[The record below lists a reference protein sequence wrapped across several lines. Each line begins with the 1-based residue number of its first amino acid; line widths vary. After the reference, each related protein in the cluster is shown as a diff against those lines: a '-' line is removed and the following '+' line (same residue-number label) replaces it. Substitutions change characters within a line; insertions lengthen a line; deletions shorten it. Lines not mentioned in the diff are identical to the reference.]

1 MSRRQKTIGAVVLV
15 VALVAATGI
24 AYAVSSSGSTSSGNQ
39 VVVLGTVQK
48 RTLQGTVALTGTL
61 ARKQLRN
68 VTAAT
73 QALVSNVSATA
84 EAFTTAGQSMFA
96 LNGRDAIAENGDLPF
111 FRSLVPGDSGAD
123 VLELKQI
130 LDAAGDYAGPS
141 TNLYTEQTQ
150 FALAQW
156 QAQHGYP
163 NSTPATPESVS
174 VSLEQGTGYELGDQ
188 DTAGL
193 IIGPPATQTASFTT
207 EKGGVTA
214 GAATHAAG
222 DGAVLAAD
230 MLPQDDPTPTLT
242 IQSVADQVTAGQP
255 ANFIVSTSATSTS
268 DLTVNLTPGGT
279 AGPDNVVTPP
289 TTATITAGA
298 SETEVTVQTRVT
310 STVQP
315 DTTVSMAIA
324 AGTGYS
330 VGTPSSAQTTIQNG
344 TVPTLQIAGGTTVSP
359 GGSATLT
366 ITANQAPLQNMQVA
380 LSFGGN
386 ATAGSAY
393 MVPDPVVT
401 LAAGTTSTTV
411 TLDTLTNNEI
421 QPNTYVV
428 VSLSANPSQ
437 YTVGSPG
444 SAVVTIG
451 GSFSVPTVT
460 LTSATTYLQKGQ
472 PYVVSV
478 GLNQAQSTPLTVNLS
493 YGGTATPGV
502 DYTVPAGT
510 LVVPAG
516 QTSLTVQIPTVTD
529 NLVESDRVLTVSLA
543 ASSGYTMGSPS
554 SASVT
559 ITSQVVPKLTIAAN
573 TSTLAQGGAAAF
585 VITASAAPTQN
596 TSVTFAVQGT
606 AQPGQNYEPLT
617 GAALLAAGQTQVT
630 VTLQSLQRNITF
642 EPTDMIVGSWP
653 TRVGTVYVKAGQP
666 VAPGTAILSL
676 TEPDLTVTLDASAS
690 NRTQLAVGQSCT
702 VQIDGES
709 NTVSGTITELDSTPT
724 SVASSSGQGSQQL
737 YEGKIEAPGLDGADG
752 SSVSIS
758 VVTQQKSNALTV
770 PIAAVKQNG
779 TGQDV
784 VRVVLA
790 SHGDRIVEV
799 PVTTGLTE
807 GSYIEITRGLHAGET
822 VVVEV
827 DQNS

>member
-15 VALVAATGI
+15 VALVAASGI
-24 AYAVSSSGSTSSGNQ
+24 AYAVSSGGSTSGHQ
-39 VVVLGTVQK
+39 VVVLSTVQR

-61 ARKQLRN
+61 ARKQIRN

-73 QALVSNVSATA
+73 QALVSDVSAKA
-84 EAFTTAGQSMFA
+84 EAFTSAGQVMFA
-96 LNGRDAIAENGDLPF
+96 LNGRNGIAENGDLPF
-111 FRSLVPGDSGAD
+111 FRTLVPGDSGSD

-141 TNLYTEQTQ
+141 SDLYTEQTQ

-163 NSTPATPESVS
+163 NSTPATPQSVS

-193 IIGPPATQTASFTT
+193 IIGPPATQTASLTA
-207 EKGGVTA
+207 EKGG
-214 GAATHAAG
+214 ATTGTTDHR
-222 DGAVLAAD
+222 AVLAGFL
-230 MLPQDDPTPTLT
+230 LPHDPTPTLS

-255 ANFIVSTSATSTS
+255 ANFIVSASAASTS

-289 TTATITAGA
+289 ATATITAGA
-298 SETEVTVQTRVT
+298 LETEVTVQTRAT

-315 DTTVSMAIA
+315 TTTISMAIA
-324 AGTGYS
+324 GGTGYS
-330 VGTPSSAQTTIQNG
+330 VGSPSSAQTTIQNG
-344 TVPTLQIAGGTTVSP
+344 VVPTLQITGGATVP
-359 GGSATLT
+359 AGGSATLT

-386 ATAGSAY
+386 ATAGTAY

-401 LAAGTTSTTV
+401 LAAGSTSTTV
-411 TLDTLTNNEI
+411 TLTTLTNNLI

-428 VSLSANPSQ
+428 VSLSPDPSE

-451 GSFSVPTVT
+451 GTTNVPKVT

-478 GLNQAQSTPLTVNLS
+478 GLNQAQSTPLTINLS

-543 ASSGYTMGSPS
+543 SGAYTVGSPS
-554 SASVT
+554 SASVS

-573 TSTLAQGGAAAF
+573 TSALAQGGAATF
-585 VITASAAPTQN
+585 VITASAAPTMN
-596 TSVTFAVQGT
+596 TSVSFSVQGT

-642 EPTDMIVGSWP
+642 DPTDMIVGSWP

-666 VAPGTAILSL
+666 VAPGTNILSL

-690 NRTQLAVGQSCT
+690 NRTQLVVGQSCT
-702 VQIDGES
+702 VQIDGEN
-709 NTVSGTITELDSTPT
+709 NTISGTVTELDSTPT
-724 SVASSSGQGSQQL
+724 SVAASSGQGSQQL

-752 SSVSIS
+752 SAVSIT
-758 VVTQQKSNALTV
+758 VVTEQKSNDADRAHCRGEAERNRPRRGPRPRSRTV
-770 PIAAVKQNG
+770 G
-779 TGQDV
+779 TSS
-784 VRVVLA
+784 RCRSPRA
-790 SHGDRIVEV
+790 SRKGPTSR
-799 PVTTGLTE
+799 
-807 GSYIEITRGLHAGET
+807 SRGLRAGQT

>member
-15 VALVAATGI
+15 VALVAASGI
-24 AYAVSSSGSTSSGNQ
+24 AYAVSSGGSTSSGNQ

-73 QALVSNVSATA
+73 QALVSNVSAKA
-84 EAFTTAGQSMFA
+84 QAFTSAGQVMFA
-96 LNGRDAIAENGDLPF
+96 LNGRAGIAENGNLPF

-141 TNLYTEQTQ
+141 NNLYTEQTQ

-163 NSTPATPESVS
+163 NSTPATPQSVS

-193 IIGPPATQTASFTT
+193 IIGPPATQTASVTA
-207 EKGGVTA
+207 EKGGAAAGATTGTTA
-214 GAATHAAG
+214 GTTDHR
-222 DGAVLAAD
+222 AVLD
-230 MLPQDDPTPTLT
+230 GFLVPHDPTPTLT

-255 ANFIVSTSATSTS
+255 ADFIVSASGTSTS
-268 DLTVNLTPGGT
+268 DVTVNLTPGGT

-298 SETEVTVQTRVT
+298 LETEVTVQTRAT

-315 DTTVSMAIA
+315 TTTISMAIG
-324 AGTGYS
+324 AGTGYT
-330 VGTPSSAQTTIQNG
+330 VGSPSSAQTTIENG
-344 TVPTLQIAGGTTVSP
+344 TVPTLQITGGTTVSA

-386 ATAGSAY
+386 ATAGTAY

-401 LAAGTTSTTV
+401 LPAGSTSTTV
-411 TLDTLTNNEI
+411 TLTTLTNNLI
-421 QPNTYVV
+421 QPNTYVL
-428 VSLSANPSQ
+428 VSLSPSPSQ

-451 GSFSVPTVT
+451 GTTNVPKVT

-478 GLNQAQSTPLTVNLS
+478 GLNQAQSTPLTVDLS

-543 ASSGYTMGSPS
+543 SGAYTIGSPS

-559 ITSQVVPKLTIAAN
+559 ITSQVVPKLTIAAS

-585 VITASAAPTQN
+585 VITASAAPTMN

-606 AQPGQNYEPLT
+606 AQPGQNYLPLT

-642 EPTDMIVGSWP
+642 DPTDMIVGTWP

-666 VAPGTAILSL
+666 VAPGTNILSL

-690 NRTQLAVGQSCT
+690 NRTQLV
-702 VQIDGES
+702 
-709 NTVSGTITELDSTPT
+709 
-724 SVASSSGQGSQQL
+724 
-737 YEGKIEAPGLDGADG
+737 
-752 SSVSIS
+752 
-758 VVTQQKSNALTV
+758 
-770 PIAAVKQNG
+770 
-779 TGQDV
+779 
-784 VRVVLA
+784 
-790 SHGDRIVEV
+790 V
-799 PVTTGLTE
+799 PVVHRADRRREQHGLGHHHRARLHTDFGRVLERAGIPTTL
-807 GSYIEITRGLHAGET
+807 RRK
-822 VVVEV
+822 
-827 DQNS
+827 N

>member
-1 MSRRQKTIGAVVLV
+1 MSRKQKTIGAVVLI
-15 VALVAATGI
+15 VALVAASGI
-24 AYAVSSSGSTSSGNQ
+24 AYAVSSGGSTSSGNQ
-39 VVVLGTVQK
+39 VVVLGTVQR

-61 ARKQLRN
+61 ARKQIRN

-73 QALVSNVSATA
+73 QALVSDVSAKA
-84 EAFTTAGQSMFA
+84 EAFTSAGQVMFA
-96 LNGRDAIAENGDLPF
+96 LNGRDAIAEKGNLPF

-123 VLELKQI
+123 VVELKQI

-141 TNLYTEQTQ
+141 NDLYTEQTQ

-156 QAQHGYP
+156 QAQHDYP
-163 NSTPATPESVS
+163 NSTPATPQSVS
-174 VSLEQGTGYELGDQ
+174 VSLEQGEGYELGDQ

-193 IIGPPATQTASFTT
+193 IIGPPATQAAAFSA
-207 EKGGVTA
+207 ENGGPTSGATA
-214 GAATHAAG
+214 GATDHQ
-222 DGAVLAAD
+222 AVLAD
-230 MLPQDDPTPTLT
+230 MVPHDPTPALT

-255 ANFIVSTSATSTS
+255 ADFIISASTTSTS
-268 DLTVNLTPGGT
+268 DVTVNLTPGGT

-298 SETEVTVQTRVT
+298 TETEVTVQTRAT

-315 DTTVSMAIA
+315 TTTISMALA
-324 AGTGYS
+324 GGTGYV
-330 VGTPSSAQTTIQNG
+330 VGSPSSAQTTIQNG
-344 TVPTLQIAGGTTVSP
+344 VVPTLQISGSTTVSP
-359 GGSATLT
+359 GRSATLT
-366 ITANQAPLQNMQVA
+366 ITANQAPLQNTQVA
-380 LSFGGN
+380 LTFGGN
-386 ATAGSAY
+386 ATAGTAY

-401 LAAGTTSTTV
+401 LPAGSTSTTV
-411 TLDTLTNNEI
+411 TLTTLTNNVI

-428 VSLSANPSQ
+428 VSLSPSPSQ

-451 GSFSVPTVT
+451 GTTNVPTVT

-478 GLNQAQSTPLTVNLS
+478 GLNQAQSTPLTINLS

-543 ASSGYTMGSPS
+543 NGSYNIGSPS

-559 ITSQVVPKLTIAAN
+559 ITSQVVPKLTIAAS
-573 TSTLAQGGAAAF
+573 TSSLAQGGAAAF
-585 VITASAAPTQN
+585 VITASEAPTQN

-606 AQPGQNYEPLT
+606 AQPGQNYVPLT

-642 EPTDMIVGSWP
+642 DPTDMIVGSWP
-653 TRVGTVYVKAGQP
+653 TAWAR
-666 VAPGTAILSL
+666 
-676 TEPDLTVTLDASAS
+676 
-690 NRTQLAVGQSCT
+690 CT
-702 VQIDGES
+702 
-709 NTVSGTITELDSTPT
+709 
-724 SVASSSGQGSQQL
+724 
-737 YEGKIEAPGLDGADG
+737 
-752 SSVSIS
+752 
-758 VVTQQKSNALTV
+758 
-770 PIAAVKQNG
+770 
-779 TGQDV
+779 
-784 VRVVLA
+784 
-790 SHGDRIVEV
+790 
-799 PVTTGLTE
+799 
-807 GSYIEITRGLHAGET
+807 
-822 VVVEV
+822 
-827 DQNS
+827 